1 MVHGE
6 RKPFVNSS
14 TVCEQKIQLDNRTR
28 SARPHVIYS
37 PILLSSSLQCPPM
50 STFLYILSPVPGHHP
65 YVHSSTSYLTPMSTH
80 VHLPLYIIT
89 GSWTSPPC
97 TFVDILPH
105 THVHYPLPLYSPIR
119 PNSTRCLFRAG
130 RGWRFCRPCRGA
142 RSSTVRLLT
151 RRPLSRREQLC
162 EKAPHATRHP
172 TGEIMQH
179 TIVPNKRVFSPSLC
193 KPLLS
198 KRIENTHAL
207 ARLAPLVVNPR
218 ALGHFRRSVQTTH
231 ATKV

>member
-50 STFLYILSPVPGHHP
+50 STFLYIYIGHPGHHP
-65 YVHSSTSYLTPMSTH
+65 HVHSSTSYLTPMSTH

-89 GSWTSPPC
+89 GSWTSPLC

-105 THVHYPLPLYSPIR
+105 THVHSCPPSFIYYHRFLDIAPMYIR
-119 PNSTRCLFRAG
+119 
-130 RGWRFCRPCRGA
+130 
-142 RSSTVRLLT
+142 
-151 RRPLSRREQLC
+151 
-162 EKAPHATRHP
+162 RHP
-172 TGEIMQH
+172 TSHPCPLSTSPLFTDSTKLDSMSIPRRPRMAILSPVPWGTLIHCPFAH
-179 TIVPNKRVFSPSLC
+179 TASIVKKRATLRKS
-193 KPLLS
+193 
-198 KRIENTHAL
+198 
-207 ARLAPLVVNPR
+207 
-218 ALGHFRRSVQTTH
+218 TTRDTPPH
-231 ATKV
+231 R